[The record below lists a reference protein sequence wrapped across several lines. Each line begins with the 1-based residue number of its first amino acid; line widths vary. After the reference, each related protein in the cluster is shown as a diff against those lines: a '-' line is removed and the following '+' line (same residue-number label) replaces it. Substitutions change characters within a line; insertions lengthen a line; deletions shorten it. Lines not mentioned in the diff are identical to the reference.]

1 MSGARIAETSQV
13 GSTGLDMMG
22 WEGASPWGPPP
33 KPTTPSPSDRE
44 GEAVVKRLSTEFLTG
59 TQNHQG
65 PQNQRK
71 SRTATAKRSLRRCD

>member
-1 MSGARIAETSQV
+1 MSGARIVETSQV
-13 GSTGLDMMG
+13 GSTGLDAMG

-33 KPTTPSPSDRE
+33 KPTAPSDRE
-44 GEAVVKRLSTEFLTG
+44 GEAVIKRSSTEFLTG

-71 SRTATAKRSLRRCD
+71 SENCHCQEESKEM